1 MIKTS
6 IADSGGD
13 ILKPLFLKMSAD
25 MEPPGGLLAA
35 GLADEHHAGIETME
49 LDPAGLLPFEEILE
63 RASALKPDIAII
75 DWPRAD
81 GILARRKRNYA
92 ISQLSKRLECPL
104 AVVHE
109 QSGPEFGAVLA
120 AIDPDPTDEA
130 ALHLSRE
137 VLRFSTA
144 LAATLGLPL
153 DLVNVWRLPE
163 EHLLRSGRVH
173 ERREV
178 VDQLVQG
185 ECHKSLKH
193 LNDFIGAHLPPGG
206 YRNLIHRKGGT
217 THQLCA
223 ISLSEEGSILVLGS
237 RGREGLAGFF
247 LGDRAEKVIDSA
259 KGAVVVVKS
268 PTGPSTVN
276 EQRAA

>member
-1 MIKTS
+1 M
-6 IADSGGD
+6 A
-13 ILKPLFLKMSAD
+13 
-25 MEPPGGLLAA
+25 PPGRLLAA
-35 GLADEHHAGIETME
+35 DLADEPHAGIETME
-49 LDPAGLLPFEEILE
+49 LDPAHPIPLEEILE
-63 RASALKPDIAII
+63 RASALKPDIAVI
-75 DWPRAD
+75 DWPKAD
-81 GILARRKRNYA
+81 GILARRKRNHA
-92 ISQLSKRLECPL
+92 LSLLSKRLDCPV
-104 AVVHE
+104 AVVQE
-109 QSGPEFGAVLA
+109 KSGSAFGAVLA

-137 VLRFSTA
+137 ILRFSTA

-173 ERREV
+173 ERQEV
-178 VDQLVQG
+178 VDQLVRA
-185 ECHKSLKH
+185 ECQKSLKH
-193 LNDFIGAHLPPGG
+193 LNDFIDAHLPPGG

-223 ISLSEEGSILVLGS
+223 IAHSEHGSILVLGS